1 MTEKEFAAYV
11 EKNREESRKRTRAAF
26 PLMAEKLSRIC
37 SPGVRGE
44 LLEEAND
51 DTPDALAAAYL
62 NAYIV
67 EGSWCDCQRTDGQA
81 YFRNPVTGGHGWAC
95 PICLRIIQTG

>member
-1 MTEKEFAAYV
+1 MTSKEFDDYV
-11 EKNREESRKRTRAAF
+11 EKNRREARERIRAAF
-26 PLMAEKLSRIC
+26 PLMAEKLDRVCSR
-37 SPGVRGE
+37 SARGE

-67 EGSWCDCQRTDGQA
+67 QGLWCDCQRTDGQA
-81 YFRNPVTGGHGWAC
+81 YFRNPVTGSHGWAC
-95 PICLRIIQTG
+95 SICLRMVYTG